1 MDKSNMDLVLD
12 IFKALS
18 GELPEQFLYRESGDS
33 FELRTLESIGSCMP
47 SEMQGSGWNLIGC
60 QVA

>member
-33 FELRTLESIGSCMP
+33 IELRTLESIGNSMP